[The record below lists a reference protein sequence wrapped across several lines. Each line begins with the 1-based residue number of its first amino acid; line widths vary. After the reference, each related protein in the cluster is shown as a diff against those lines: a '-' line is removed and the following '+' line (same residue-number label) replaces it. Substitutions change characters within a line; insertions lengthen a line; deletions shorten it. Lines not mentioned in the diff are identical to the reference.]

1 MDESGQTMP
10 SGRRARPSERVDA
23 ACDRFE
29 AAWRVGGEPHIE
41 DYLAEADEADRQALL
56 GELVALE
63 RELRRRRGERPV
75 VEEYL
80 ERFPAQAGIVRA
92 GFGAQ
97 PEPDDRP
104 GRPQRDAGRD
114 LLFGILALQNNF
126 IGREDLVSAFAA
138 WVADKSGPLAQILV
152 ARGALD
158 EPRRALL
165 EALLAEHLKMH
176 GGDTELSLG
185 AISSLGAVRGEL
197 ERLGNRELQASLAA
211 TTSRAAGAGG
221 AGRTLTSDLPSPR
234 RTGSRFRVLSLYREG
249 GLGRVYLARD
259 EELGRAVAL
268 KEMRPD
274 KVTAA
279 DLRTRFM
286 MEAEITGGLEHPGI
300 VPIYSLG
307 TYDDGRPFYAMRF
320 VEGDSLK
327 EAIESYHREHSPSNP
342 SAVEFRKLL
351 GRFVDVCEAIEFA
364 HSKGVLHRDIKPGN
378 IIVGRHGET
387 LVIDWGLAKATGQAD
402 PRSGERSLMPSSAS
416 GSAETL
422 PGSALGTPS
431 YMSPEQAKGDLENLG
446 PRSDVYSL
454 GATLYCLLT
463 GQPPLTGE
471 TSEIVRA
478 AQKGEFPAPRL
489 IDPALD
495 PALEAVC
502 LKAMALRAE
511 DRYSS
516 CEALAADIERWMAG
530 EPVSAWREPISRRAR
545 RWLWRNRTAAIGAA
559 AALLAGLIGLAAV
572 AVVQSQ
578 SNRDL
583 RLANKKT
590 AQALEAETQAK
601 DDTTKALGQSEQTRQ
616 RAEAVLQF
624 LKNDVLAAAR
634 PEGQVGGLGVKA
646 TVREAVDAAEP
657 RIAGAFK
664 DHPLV
669 EADIRN
675 TVGAT
680 YWFLGEAPQAIQQ
693 YQRVLELRKAS
704 LGPDHA
710 DTLIS
715 GNNLGNAYQTAGR
728 ISEAIELLEATLK
741 RQVSTLGPDHADTL
755 ICRNNL
761 ALAYQAAGRI
771 ADAIKMDEATLK
783 QRESTLGPD
792 DPDTLTSRNNL
803 AEAYAKAGR
812 NDEALKLHE
821 VTVKQCESTFG
832 PDHPNTLSSR
842 MNLANAY
849 SAVGRTD
856 ESIKLHEATL
866 KERESKLGPD
876 HLDTLIN
883 RTNLAA
889 AYTRVGRAAD
899 AVKLHEATLKMCE
912 SKLGPDHP
920 NTLVCLASLAS
931 AYRLAGQID
940 RAIPIYEQ
948 TLKRFRA
955 KAGPDHPHT
964 LTTAQLLADAYNAT
978 GQHDQA
984 IALFEE
990 ALEGFR
996 TNAGPH
1002 NPNTLATEHALAGA
1016 YVAVGHLAKAEMLLR
1031 DEVDGSRK
1039 QFGPADP
1046 RTATAMTGLG
1056 SHLIRQRKWSEGEP
1070 ILREA
1075 LAIRQQTEPDEWSTF
1090 NTRSILGENLL
1101 GQKKFAEAEPL
1112 VLSGYEGMKARE
1124 AQIPSV
1130 AKRRMS
1136 EAAQRIVQL
1145 YDAWAKPDQST
1156 VWKLKLGLADL
1167 PADIFDRP

>member
-1 MDESGQTMP
+1 MDESGQIIP
-10 SGRRARPSERVDA
+10 GGRRARPSERVDA
-23 ACDRFE
+23 VCDRFE
-29 AAWRVGGEPHIE
+29 AASRAGGAPRIE
-41 DYLAEADEADRQALL
+41 DYVAAVDEADRPALM

-80 ERFPAQAGIVRA
+80 DRFPAQAGIVRA
-92 GFGAQ
+92 AFGAQ
-97 PEPDDRP
+97 PELDDRP
-104 GRPQRDAGRD
+104 ARPQRDAGRD

-126 IGREDLVSAFAA
+126 IGRDDLVSAFAV
-138 WVADKSGPLAQILV
+138 WVADKTGPLAQILV
-152 ARGALD
+152 DRGALD
-158 EPRRALL
+158 EARRALL
-165 EALLAEHLKMH
+165 EALVAEHLKQH

-185 AISSLGAVRGEL
+185 AISSLGAVRAEL
-197 ERLGNRELQASLAA
+197 ERLGDRDLQASLAA
-211 TTSRAAGAGG
+211 TISRAAAAGDAGQALATNVPSSRRAGA
-221 AGRTLTSDLPSPR
+221 
-234 RTGSRFRVLSLYREG
+234 RFRVLSLYREG

-300 VPIYSLG
+300 VPVYSLG
-307 TYDDGRPFYAMRF
+307 SYDDGRPFYAMRF

-387 LVIDWGLAKATGQAD
+387 LVIDWGLAKATGQSD
-402 PRSGERSLMPSSAS
+402 PRSGEPGLMPSSAS

-471 TSEIVRA
+471 AGEIVRS
-478 AQKGEFPAPRL
+478 AQKGDFRAPRV

-511 DRYSS
+511 DRYNS
-516 CEALAADIERWMAG
+516 CEALAADIERWMAD

-545 RWLWRNRTAAIGAA
+545 RWVWRNRTAAIGAA

-572 AVVQSQ
+572 AIVQSQ

-583 RLANKKT
+583 RIANNKT
-590 AQALEAETQAK
+590 ALALEAETKAK
-601 DDTTKALGQSEQTRQ
+601 DDKTLALGQSEQARQ

-657 RIAGAFK
+657 KIAGALK

-669 EADIRN
+669 EAEIRN

-680 YWFLGEAPQAIQQ
+680 YWFLGEAPRAIQQ
-693 YQRVLELRKAS
+693 YERVLELRKAS

-715 GNNLGNAYQTAGR
+715 GNNLGNAYQAAGR
-728 ISEAIELLEATLK
+728 IDEAIKLLEATLK
-741 RQVSTLGPDHADTL
+741 RQETTLGPNHADTL
-755 ICRNNL
+755 ICRTNL
-761 ALAYQAAGRI
+761 AMAYQAAGRI

-792 DPDTLTSRNNL
+792 HPDTLTSRNNL

-812 NDEALKLHE
+812 TDEAVKLHE
-821 VTVKQCESTFG
+821 VTVKRCESTFG

-849 SAVGRTD
+849 HAVGRTD
-856 ESIKLHEATL
+856 KAIKLHEATL
-866 KERESKLGPD
+866 KERESRLGPD
-876 HLDTLIN
+876 HTETLIN
-883 RTNLAA
+883 RINLAV
-889 AYTRVGRAAD
+889 AYTSVGRAAA

-920 NTLVCLASLAS
+920 NTLVCRASLAS
-931 AYRLAGQID
+931 AYRLAGKID

-948 TLKRFRA
+948 TLKHFRA
-955 KAGPDHPHT
+955 KVGPDHPHT
-964 LTTAQLLADAYNAT
+964 LTTAQLLADAYSAT
-978 GQHDQA
+978 GQHHQA
-984 IALFEE
+984 IALFEQT
-990 ALEGFR
+990 LEGFR
-996 TNAGPH
+996 TKAGPH
-1002 NPNTLATEHALAGA
+1002 NPNTLTTEHALAGA
-1016 YVAVGHLAKAEMLLR
+1016 YVAVGQPAKAEVLLR
-1031 DEVDGSRK
+1031 DEVDGARK
-1039 QFGPADP
+1039 EFGPADP
-1046 RTATAMTGLG
+1046 RLATAMTALG
-1056 SHLIRQRKWSEGEP
+1056 SHLSQQRKWSDGEP

-1090 NTRSILGENLL
+1090 NSRSLLGGSLL
-1101 GQKKFAEAEPL
+1101 GQKKFGEAEPL
-1112 VLSGYEGMKARE
+1112 VLAGYEGIKARE

-1130 AKRRMS
+1130 AKPRIT
-1136 EAAQRIVQL
+1136 EAAERIVRL
-1145 YDAWAKPDQST
+1145 YEAWAKPDQLA
-1156 VWKLKLGLADL
+1156 VWKRKLGLADL
-1167 PADIFDRP
+1167 PADVFARP